1 MKSQLDKQEEV
12 QLFNRFHAGDS
23 EAGDEI
29 IEKNKGLV
37 SAYVQKVTRSG
48 AFSNLRQDLI
58 QSGIEG
64 LIKARDCFELERGNR
79 FSTHAYSWVRKYVN
93 QTIDREVRFY
103 DSHELINQTNTKNE
117 DGELSES
124 LEEKFGCN
132 DGSVDYTILW
142 NDLKTVLTP
151 FELCICHLVEQGK
164 TMEAI
169 GKSRGVSRQRIHQLL
184 KSARSKIQEKIT

>member
-12 QLFNRFHAGDS
+12 QLFDRFHAGDQ
-23 EAGDEI
+23 EAGNEI
-29 IEKNKGLV
+29 IENNKGLV
-37 SAYVQKVTRSG
+37 LDYVGKVTRSG
-48 AFSNLRQDLI
+48 AFSHLREDLI

-64 LIKARDCFELERGNR
+64 LITARDRFELARGNR

-93 QTIDREVRFY
+93 QMIDVEMKFY
-103 DSHELINQTNTKNE
+103 NSHELINQTNTKNE

-124 LEEKFGCN
+124 LEEKFGRS

-142 NDLKTVLTP
+142 NDLKTILTP
-151 FELCICHLVEQGK
+151 FELYICHLVEQGK

-184 KSARSKIQEKIT
+184 KNARRKIQEEIT

>member
-12 QLFNRFHAGDS
+12 QLFDRFQTGDK

-29 IEKNKGLV
+29 IQQHMDLV
-37 SAYVQKVTRSG
+37 LNYVGKITRNG
-48 AFSNLRQDLI
+48 AFSNLREDLI

-64 LIKARDCFELERGNR
+64 LITAQDRFELKRGNR
-79 FSTHAYSWVRKYVN
+79 FSTYAYSWVRKYVN

-103 DSHELINQTNTKNE
+103 DSHELMSQANTKNE
-117 DGELSES
+117 EEEFSES

-132 DGSVDYTILW
+132 DGLVDYTILW
-142 NDLKTVLTP
+142 NDLKTILTP
-151 FELCICHLVEQGK
+151 FELYICHLVEQGK

-184 KSARSKIQEKIT
+184 KSARSKIQEKVT

>member
-1 MKSQLDKQEEV
+1 MKSRLDRQEEV
-12 QLFNRFHAGDS
+12 RLFDRFHAGDK
-23 EAGDEI
+23 EAGNEI

-37 SAYVQKVTRSG
+37 LDYVGKVTRSG
-48 AFSNLRQDLI
+48 TFSDLREDLI

-64 LIKARDCFELERGNR
+64 LITARDRFELERGNR
-79 FSTHAYSWVRKYVN
+79 FSTQAYPWVRKYVN

-103 DSHELINQTNTKNE
+103 DSHELMNQTNTKNE
-117 DGELSES
+117 DDELSGS

-132 DGSVDYTILW
+132 DGSVDYTMLW
-142 NDLKTVLTP
+142 NDLKTILTP

>member
-1 MKSQLDKQEEV
+1 MKLRLDRQEEV
-12 QLFNRFHAGDS
+12 QLFGQFHAGDQ
-23 EAGDEI
+23 EAGDKI

-37 SAYVQKVTRSG
+37 LDYVGKVTQNG
-48 AFSNLRQDLI
+48 AFSDLREDLV
-58 QSGIEG
+58 QSGIKG
-64 LIKARDCFELERGNR
+64 LIIARNR
-79 FSTHAYSWVRKYVN
+79 FESDRANEFSTYAYYWIRKYVN

-103 DSHELINQTNTKNE
+103 DSHELVNQANTKNAE
-117 DGELSES
+117 EEFSGS

-142 NDLKTVLTP
+142 NDLKRILTP
-151 FELCICHLVEQGK
+151 FELYICHLVEQGN

-184 KSARSKIQEKIT
+184 KNARRKIQAEIT